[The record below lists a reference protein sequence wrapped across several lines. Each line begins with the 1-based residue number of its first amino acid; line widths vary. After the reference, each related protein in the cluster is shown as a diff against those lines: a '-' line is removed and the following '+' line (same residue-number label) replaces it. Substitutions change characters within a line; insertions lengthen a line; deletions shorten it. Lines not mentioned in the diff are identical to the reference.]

1 MSAIISTEFRNLNAR
16 NFKQNILDDRENVYL
31 FIGKSDKWSSTLDST
46 ADIAPNDSTPHDTLL
61 EVRDADSNM
70 IALKSIGS
78 TDVINLIPRYNW
90 TSGNIYSAWDDDKTD
105 IYDRGNDTPFY
116 VLTDT
121 FAIYKCLHTPKDSQ
135 GNLVASTVKPSHVPT
150 VNNSGDLE
158 GDPIKYAD
166 GYIWKFMF
174 QITATESA
182 KFLTNSY
189 MPIKTV
195 VGGAIATITAGS
207 GGTLPTITNGNL
219 IVGATSGATGRI
231 YADES
236 SGSTYALHSIRGAF
250 IEGES
255 ITATGASL
263 CTLTTITLGA
273 ATEVTENGDTTPE
286 EISRLSFQNA
296 AKQTLKGKIYT
307 VAIDPTDPTAE
318 VLSYGG
324 SGYTSVPTITI
335 SGDGSSAAATAT
347 TYNNKVVKIDINQT
361 PTAAYGSNYNVAF
374 VTVGGPGSGC
384 VARAVLSPKNGHG
397 SSPAEELGGFYVG
410 VGTTLTGEEGAGDF
424 AADTFFRQV
433 GLVKKPKQLSGGN
446 PVEAISSTLSALK
459 KFTVTVTSG
468 TFHVG
473 DYIQNSAGTPSKA
486 YVDTVSVGP
495 TSVILGVHQ
504 NDKTGYGSFSTG
516 NTITAYTPGTISS
529 VAAGTITTIAASE
542 YVHFSG
548 DVIFL
553 ENRASPIAR
562 SETQIEDIRIIAEF

>member
-31 FIGKSDKWSSTLDST
+31 FIGKSDKWSSSLAGTDDT
-46 ADIAPNDSTPHDTLL
+46 APNEALPNDTLL
-61 EVRDADSNM
+61 EVRDADANM

-90 TSGNIYSAWDDDKTD
+90 TSGDIYAAWDDNKSD

-121 FAIYKCLHTPKDSQ
+121 FAIYKCLHSPKDSAGQ
-135 GNLVASTVKPSHVPT
+135 PIPSTYKPNHVPT

-158 GDPIKYAD
+158 GDPYKYAD

-195 VGGAIATITAGS
+195 VGAAIATVTTS
-207 GGTLPTITNGNL
+207 GGTLPAVTNGAL
-219 IVGATSGATGRI
+219 LTGGTSGATGKI
-231 YADES
+231 YGDGSS
-236 SGSTYALHSIRGAF
+236 SGTYALYNIRGNFVA
-250 IEGES
+250 GEAITGSGAVSCVLSS
-255 ITATGASL
+255 IALGASDE
-263 CTLTTITLGA
+263 IT
-273 ATEVTENGDTTPE
+273 ESGDTTPE
-286 EISRLSFQNA
+286 EISRLEFQNA
-296 AKQTLKGKIYT
+296 AKQTLTGKIYT
-307 VAIDPTDPTAE
+307 IAIDPDDPTAQT
-318 VLSYGG
+318 LSYGG
-324 SGYTSVPTITI
+324 TGYTSAPTVAI
-335 SGDGSSAAATAT
+335 SGDGAGAAATAVVSGQ
-347 TYNNKVVKIDINQT
+347 KVVKIDIT
-361 PTAAYGSNYNVAF
+361 GTSYGADYNVAF
-374 VTVGGPGSGC
+374 ATLTGGGGSGC
-384 VARAVLSPKNGHG
+384 NARAVLSPKNGHG

-410 VGTTLTGEEGAGDF
+410 IAATLSGEEGAGDF

-433 GLVKKPKQLSGGN
+433 GLVKRPKELSGGN
-446 PVEAISSTLSALK
+446 PITAVSSTLSALK
-459 KFTVTVTSG
+459 KITVGSTSG

-473 DYIQNSAGTPSKA
+473 DYIQNGATPPARA

-495 TSVILGVHQ
+495 SSTVLGIHQ

-516 NTITAYTPGTISS
+516 NTITAYTPGTVSS
-529 VAAGTITTIAASE
+529 VASGTISAIAASE